1 MLITRM
7 KLPHYFDTHPI
18 TIVSSYGLGEVIQNQ
33 GAMGRITKWVVD
45 LMGEGITY
53 ASQATIKSQVLTN
66 FVIEWTETGMPL
78 APVEQEY
85 RTMYFDGSLM
95 KTGAGLIVV
104 SPLGVRLRYM
114 I

>member
-66 FVIEWTETGMPL
+66 FVIEWIETGMPL

-85 RTMYFDGSLM
+85 WTMYFDGSLM
-95 KTGAGLIVV
+95 KTGAGLIFV
-104 SPLGVRLRYM
+104 SPLSVRLRYM

>member
-66 FVIEWTETGMPL
+66 FVIEWIETGMPL

-85 RTMYFDGSLM
+85 WTMYFDGSLK
-95 KTGAGLIVV
+95 KTGVGLIFV
-104 SPLGVRLRYM
+104 SPLSVRLRYM